1 MIQEFRGHFW
11 AQSINLGVISIQVVF
26 RGWVW
31 MKSKGV
37 QMEFRRGLKTVFG
50 QSHISSER
58 GRGDSKQD

>member
-31 MKSKGV
+31 MKSQGSTDGI
-37 QMEFRRGLKTVFG
+37 Q
-50 QSHISSER
+50 ER
-58 GRGDSKQD
+58 FKDRLWAVPH